1 MAQVRKPP
9 TKKKLPVGIEF
20 FEEMVQNDY
29 YYVDKTDLIA
39 EILDEAAK
47 VTLFARPRRFGK
59 TLNMTMLRTFFEI
72 GRDQTLFDGL
82 AISERKDLCE
92 KHMGNY
98 PVVFL
103 TLKGVDGLNFESAYA
118 MLCGVIRAEASR
130 LQFLETS
137 DALTQTEKDN
147 FSQLLNGSRDLNC
160 IKESLRL
167 LCTFLEKHYNSK
179 VVLLIDEYDVPLDKA
194 YVNGYYDE
202 MIDVVRSMFGA
213 ALKSNDS
220 LQFAVLTGCL
230 RVSKESI
237 FTGLNNLRVCSV
249 SNPVASNEF
258 GFTNDEVKEML
269 DYYEAPSRLE
279 DARAWYDGYLFG
291 EDEMYCPWDVINF
304 CSDLRRDSQA
314 IPTAYWINSSG
325 NDIVRRLIKNA
336 NSISI
341 QSEIETLIEGGTI
354 SKEINENIT
363 HKEIDKNLENIWS
376 FLYMTGYLTTTK
388 RPQKGLYTLRIPNYE
403 ITQIYEK
410 QIKEWFRDCVRSEAQ
425 TNNDSL
431 EKLYVAFENGDT
443 VTIEQLLNERLLTTV
458 SYFDAH
464 ENFYHGFLL
473 ALLSTCN
480 IWYVHS
486 NLESGNGR
494 GDIFVER
501 GDEKVG
507 IAIEIKYTHD
517 PDDLENACK
526 DAMSQINNK
535 NYTASFSRKNLKRI
549 LKMGIAFCGKE
560 SKVLVEEG

>member
-1 MAQVRKPP
+1 MAEVRKPP
-9 TKKKLPVGIEF
+9 TKKKLPVGIDN
-20 FEEMVQNDY
+20 FEKLGAGNY
-29 YYVDKTDLIA
+29 YYVDKTNLIA
-39 EILDEAAK
+39 EVIDEAAE

-82 AISERKDLCE
+82 AISKRKDLCE
-92 KHMGNY
+92 EYMGKF
-98 PVVFL
+98 PVVFM

-118 MLCGVIRAEASR
+118 MLCGIIRDEARR
-130 LQFLETS
+130 LCFLETS
-137 DALTQTEKDN
+137 DALDQDEKN
-147 FSQLLNGSRDLNC
+147 SFSELLKGNRDIGV

-167 LCTFLEKHYNSK
+167 LCTLLEKHYGRK

-202 MIDVVRSMFGA
+202 IIDVIRSMFGA

-220 LQFAVLTGCL
+220 LQLAVLTGCL

-237 FTGLNNLRVCSV
+237 FTGLNNMRVCTV
-249 SNPVASNEF
+249 SSPVASNAF
-258 GFTNDEVKEML
+258 GFTNDEVKKML
-269 DYYEAPSRLE
+269 DYYEVPGRLE

-304 CSDLRRDSQA
+304 CSDLRRNA
-314 IPTAYWINSSG
+314 EARPTPYWINSSG

-336 NSISI
+336 SSISI
-341 QSEIETLIEGGTI
+341 QSEIKTLIEGGTI
-354 SKEINENIT
+354 TKEINENIT
-363 HKEIDKNLENIWS
+363 HWEIDKNIENIWS
-376 FLYMTGYLTTTK
+376 LLYMTGYLTTTEA
-388 RPQKGLYTLRIPNYE
+388 PASNFYNLRIPNYE
-403 ITQIYEK
+403 ITQIYKK
-410 QIKEWFRDCVRSEAQ
+410 QVLEWFRDCLRDEVQ
-425 TNNDSL
+425 TNNEPL
-431 EKLYVAFENGDT
+431 EKLYAAFESGDAAS
-443 VTIEQLLNERLLTTV
+443 IEELLNERLLTTV
-458 SYFDAH
+458 SYFDSR

-501 GDEKVG
+501 GDGKVG
-507 IAIEIKYTHD
+507 IVIEIKYTHD
-517 PDDLENACK
+517 PDDLEEACEE
-526 DAMSQINNK
+526 AMHQINSK
-535 NYTASFSRKNLKRI
+535 NYAANFERKNLKRI

>member
-9 TKKKLPVGIEF
+9 TKKKLPVGIDN
-20 FEEMVQNDY
+20 FEKLRGDDY
-29 YYVDKTDLIA
+29 YYIDKTNLIA
-39 EILDEAAK
+39 EIIDEAAE

-92 KHMGNY
+92 KHMGSY
-98 PVVFL
+98 PIVFL

-167 LCTFLEKHYNSK
+167 LCTLLEKHYNSK

-237 FTGLNNLRVCSV
+237 FTGLNNLRVCTV
-249 SNPVASNEF
+249 SSPVASNAF
-258 GFTNDEVKEML
+258 GFTNDEVKKML
-269 DYYEAPSRLE
+269 DYYEAPNRLD

-304 CSDLRRDSQA
+304 CNDLRRNA
-314 IPTAYWINSSG
+314 EARPTPYWINSSG

-336 NSISI
+336 SGAQV

-363 HKEIDKNLENIWS
+363 HREIDKNIDNIWS
-376 FLYMTGYLTTTK
+376 LLYMTGYLTTTEA
-388 RPQKGLYTLRIPNYE
+388 PASNYYDLRIPNYE
-403 ITQIYEK
+403 ITQIYKK
-410 QIKEWFRDCVRSEAQ
+410 QVMEWFRDRLHDEVQAS
-425 TNNDSL
+425 NDSL
-431 EKLYVAFENGDT
+431 KELFAAFEAGEA
-443 VTIEQLLNERLLTTV
+443 VKIEELLNERLLTTV
-458 SYFDAH
+458 SYFDSN
-464 ENFYHGFLL
+464 ESFYHGFLL
-473 ALLSTCN
+473 ALLSTCD
-480 IWYVHS
+480 IWLIRS
-486 NLESGNGR
+486 NSESGYGR

-501 GDEKVG
+501 GDGKIG
-507 IAIEIKYTHD
+507 IVIEVKYAHD
-517 PDDLENACK
+517 PDDLEVACK
-526 DAMSQINNK
+526 NAIRQINNK
-535 NYTASFSRKNLKRI
+535 NYAANFKRKNLKHI